1 MATFQD
7 YFENLDRKFNE
18 YIQQL
23 SIRYN
28 ISIKDL
34 KNILTDMKEYI
45 KINMN
50 NDTKT
55 NKTNKKGKITSD
67 QVCIGKIKSGP
78 NKGNDCGKKVSDKSV
93 TGKFCNRHLDNEQ
106 KHQDEELKGSLF
118 RLNKFNNFAFSDTGL
133 ILKSKTEMYIIGK
146 QLPDGTIQDLT
157 TDDIEI
163 CKINKFKY
171 CSNYSQKMIKTQ
183 VKEKNKE

>member
-1 MATFQD
+1 MASFQN

-18 YIQQL
+18 YIQKV
-23 SIRYN
+23 STRYN

-34 KNILTDMKEYI
+34 KNFLSEMGETVKLDN
-45 KINMN
+45 KII
-50 NDTKT
+50 
-55 NKTNKKGKITSD
+55 KTNKKGKKDKIESD

-93 TGKFCNRHLDNEQ
+93 TRKFCNRHLDNEQ

-157 TDDIEI
+157 LDDIEI

-171 CSNYSQKMIKTQ
+171 CSNYSQKMINTQ